1 MFLDYYLRIKI
12 KRSHMDIL
20 EITRKQDPLYPTFEQ
35 IYTASFPLFE
45 QRTEEQQEQ
54 AFQSPNYHL
63 VAYLKDNLFIGFI
76 SYWDFSTYV
85 YIEHFAIHENFRGQG
100 YGGLLLEDFNKRLN
114 KIILLEID
122 PITDETSSKRLKFY
136 KKCGFFENHYNHFHP
151 PYRNTYRGH
160 TLIIL
165 TTERQI
171 TEDEHIQFGF
181 DLRNIVMAN

>member
-20 EITRKQDPLYPTFEQ
+20 EITQKQDPLYPTFEQ

-76 SYWDFSTYV
+76 SYFAPEALKSSAHSFGSHFS
-85 YIEHFAIHENFRGQG
+85 A
-100 YGGLLLEDFNKRLN
+100 LN
-114 KIILLEID
+114 IGINSL
-122 PITDETSSKRLKFY
+122 
-136 KKCGFFENHYNHFHP
+136 
-151 PYRNTYRGH
+151 
-160 TLIIL
+160 
-165 TTERQI
+165 
-171 TEDEHIQFGF
+171 
-181 DLRNIVMAN
+181 

>member
-63 VAYLKDNLFIGFI
+63 EVYLKDNLFIGFI
-76 SYWDFSTYV
+76 SYWDLSNISPFMRTS
-85 YIEHFAIHENFRGQG
+85 
-100 YGGLLLEDFNKRLN
+100 EDKAMAAYYWR
-114 KIILLEID
+114 ILI
-122 PITDETSSKRLKFY
+122 
-136 KKCGFFENHYNHFHP
+136 N
-151 PYRNTYRGH
+151 
-160 TLIIL
+160 
-165 TTERQI
+165 
-171 TEDEHIQFGF
+171 
-181 DLRNIVMAN
+181 A

>member
-151 PYRNTYRGH
+151 PYRNTY
-160 TLIIL
+160 
-165 TTERQI
+165 
-171 TEDEHIQFGF
+171 
-181 DLRNIVMAN
+181 

>member
-20 EITRKQDPLYPTFEQ
+20 EITQKQDPLYPTFEQ

-85 YIEHFAIHENFRGQG
+85 YIEHFAIHENFR
-100 YGGLLLEDFNKRLN
+100 
-114 KIILLEID
+114 
-122 PITDETSSKRLKFY
+122 
-136 KKCGFFENHYNHFHP
+136 
-151 PYRNTYRGH
+151 
-160 TLIIL
+160 
-165 TTERQI
+165 
-171 TEDEHIQFGF
+171 
-181 DLRNIVMAN
+181 

>member
-1 MFLDYYLRIKI
+1 
-12 KRSHMDIL
+12 MDIL

-63 VAYLKDNLFIGFI
+63 VVYLKDNLFIGFI

-122 PITDETSSKRLKFY
+122 PITDEISSKRLKFY
-136 KKCGFFENHYNHFHP
+136 LRKPLQPFPSPLQKQLSRACVNHPDNREANH
-151 PYRNTYRGH
+151 
-160 TLIIL
+160 
-165 TTERQI
+165 
-171 TEDEHIQFGF
+171 
-181 DLRNIVMAN
+181 